1 MQKEATKD
9 DEEQNTERD
18 EAAKTVRAFGA
29 TISEALGFHFFGGEI
44 SLGGFSIIL
53 AVVIFVIIL
62 PGGMIFFPFFVG
74 SGGID
79 WRVLESGITIGLRG
93 RLRNGGLVGV
103 RACGGGVCN

>member
-44 SLGGFSIIL
+44 SLGSFGVVF
-53 AVVIFVIIL
+53 AVVVFVIIL
-62 PGGMIFFPFFVG
+62 PGGMVLLPFGIDGGLIDGDVFECTGVG
-74 SGGID
+74 TFSGG
-79 WRVLESGITIGLRG
+79 R
-93 RLRNGGLVGV
+93 
-103 RACGGGVCN
+103 CGGRIRIIIR